1 MADEYT
7 QEGVSPAMT
16 AKGRFDSLR
25 VERDPFLSRAREVS
39 KLTIPSLIPPEGSTG
54 ATKLPTPFQ
63 SVGSK
68 GINNIASKLLLA
80 LFPPGSSFFKL
91 TIDDFVLDRLIAQ
104 AGGDKEGQDA
114 KGKFEKALAKVEH
127 AVTTRMEAVG
137 MRVDLFEALKHLV
150 TGGNA
155 LIRIADK
162 GKLMVYPLSHYVCK
176 RDGEGEPL
184 EIVLEQ
190 CFAPMTLP
198 KEAKEIYD
206 MQMAGKDDAAATP
219 NTVYIYTRICR
230 REARWVVYQ
239 EMLGEEIPG
248 TRGYYPLDNSPWL
261 PLRLNRIAGEDY
273 GRGLGEEYLGD
284 LYSLESLSQSIVEF
298 AAIAAKILFFVDE
311 AGTTQ
316 KKQIAEAPSGS
327 VLDGRASD
335 VTVLGLEKFADFR
348 VAKETADG
356 IETRLGEA
364 FLLGSAARRD
374 AERVT
379 AEEIRLIASELEQ
392 ALGGVYSVLSAELQL
407 PLVKRL
413 MLQMT
418 RERALPPLP
427 KEAVTP
433 SIVTGLSA
441 LGRTSDLQKLDTL
454 LAGVQQMFGPDAV
467 SEYVSAGAY
476 ITRRATAL
484 GLPDIDGL
492 VRSEEAVQ
500 AQRDQKA
507 KMELASKLG
516 PPAIQAN
523 QKREEAAANAAT
535 TSGAPTTE

>member
-16 AKGRFDSLR
+16 AKGRFESLK
-25 VERDPFLSRAREVS
+25 VEREPFLSRAREVS

-54 ATKLPTPFQ
+54 ATKLPTPYQ

-68 GINNIASKLLLA
+68 GVNNIASKLLLA

-91 TIDDFVLDRLIAQ
+91 TIDDFVLDALIAT
-104 AGGDKEGQDA
+104 AGGGEKGQDA
-114 KGKFEKALAKVEH
+114 KGQFEKGLAKVEH
-127 AVTTRMEAVG
+127 AVVNRMEAVG

-150 TGGNA
+150 AGGNS
-155 LIRIADK
+155 LLKI
-162 GKLMVYPLSHYVCK
+162 GKRGKVMVYPLSHYVCK

-198 KEAKEIYD
+198 PEAKAIYD
-206 MQMAGKDDAAATP
+206 MQSAAHDKNAGNPT
-219 NTVYIYTRICR
+219 NTVYIYTRVCR
-230 REARWVVYQ
+230 KDNRWVVYQ
-239 EMLGEEIPG
+239 ELMGEEIPG
-248 TRGYYPLDNSPWL
+248 TRGDYPLDNSPWL

-311 AGTTQ
+311 GGTTS
-316 KKQIAEAPSGS
+316 KKAIAEAPSGT
-327 VLDGRASD
+327 VLDGRAAD
-335 VTVLGLEKFADFR
+335 VSMLGLEKFADFR

-356 IETRLGEA
+356 IEQRLGEA

-379 AEEIRLIASELEQ
+379 AEEIRLIAGELEQ

-418 RERALPPLP
+418 KEKALPPLP

-433 SIVTGLSA
+433 QVVTGLSA
-441 LGRTSDLQKLDTL
+441 LGRTSDLQKLDSL
-454 LAGVQQMFGPDAV
+454 LAGTAQIFGPEVIA
-467 SEYVSAGAY
+467 EYVAAGAY
-476 ITRRATAL
+476 MTRRATAL
-484 GLPDIDGL
+484 GIPDVGDGL
-492 VRSEEAVQ
+492 IRSEQEVQ

-523 QKREEAAANAAT
+523 QKREEAAATAAT
-535 TSGAPTTE
+535 TSEAPE

>member
-16 AKGRFDSLR
+16 AKGRFESLK
-25 VERDPFLSRAREVS
+25 VEREPFLSRAREVS
-39 KLTIPSLIPPEGSTG
+39 KLTIPSLIPPEGTTG
-54 ATKLPTPFQ
+54 ASKLPTPFQ

-68 GINNIASKLLLA
+68 GVNNIASKLLLA

-91 TIDDFVLDRLIAQ
+91 TIDDFVLDALIAA
-104 AGGDKEGQDA
+104 AGGGEKGQDA
-114 KGKFEKALAKVEH
+114 KGQFEKGLAKVEH
-127 AVTTRMEAVG
+127 AVVNRMEAVG

-150 TGGNA
+150 AGGNA
-155 LIRIADK
+155 LLRIGK
-162 GKLMVYPLSHYVCK
+162 RGKLMVYPLSHYVCK

-198 KEAKEIYD
+198 PEAKLIYD
-206 MQMAGKDDAAATP
+206 MQSAANDTKDGRST

-230 REARWVVYQ
+230 KDTRWVVYQ
-239 EMLGEEIPG
+239 ELMGEEIPG
-248 TRGYYPLDNSPWL
+248 TRGDYPLDNSPWL

-273 GRGLGEEYLGD
+273 GRGMGEEYLGD
-284 LYSLESLSQSIVEF
+284 IYSLESLSQSIVEF
-298 AAIAAKILFFVDE
+298 AAVAAKILFFVDE
-311 AGTTQ
+311 GGTTS
-316 KKQIAEAPSGS
+316 KKAIAEAPSGT
-327 VLDGRASD
+327 VMDGRAAD
-335 VTVLGLEKFADFR
+335 VSILGLEKFADFR

-356 IETRLGEA
+356 IEQRLGEA

-379 AEEIRLIASELEQ
+379 AEEIRLIAGELEQ

-418 RERALPPLP
+418 KENALPPLP

-433 SIVTGLSA
+433 QVVTGLSA
-441 LGRTSDLQKLDTL
+441 LGRTSDLQKLDSL
-454 LAGVQQMFGPDAV
+454 LAGTAQIFGPEVIA
-467 SEYVSAGAY
+467 EYVAAGAY
-476 ITRRATAL
+476 MTRRATAL
-484 GLPDIDGL
+484 GIPDVGDGL
-492 VRSEEAVQ
+492 IRSEEVVQ

-535 TSGAPTTE
+535 TSEAPE

>member
-16 AKGRFDSLR
+16 AKGRFESLK
-25 VERDPFLSRAREVS
+25 VEREPFLSRAREVS

-54 ATKLPTPFQ
+54 ATKLPTPYQ

-68 GINNIASKLLLA
+68 GVNNIASKLLLA

-91 TIDDFVLDRLIAQ
+91 TIDDFVLDALIAT
-104 AGGDKEGQDA
+104 AGGGEKGQDA
-114 KGKFEKALAKVEH
+114 KGQFEKGLAKVEH
-127 AVTTRMEAVG
+127 AVVNRMEAVG

-150 TGGNA
+150 AGGNS
-155 LIRIADK
+155 LLKI
-162 GKLMVYPLSHYVCK
+162 GKRGKVMVYPLSHYVCK

-198 KEAKEIYD
+198 PEAKAIYD
-206 MQMAGKDDAAATP
+206 MQSAAHDKNAGNPT
-219 NTVYIYTRICR
+219 NTVYIYTRVCR
-230 REARWVVYQ
+230 KDNRWVVYQ
-239 EMLGEEIPG
+239 ELMGEEIPG
-248 TRGYYPLDNSPWL
+248 TRGDYPLDNSPWL

-284 LYSLESLSQSIVEF
+284 IYSLESLSQSIVEF
-298 AAIAAKILFFVDE
+298 AAVAAKILFFVDE
-311 AGTTQ
+311 GGTTS
-316 KKQIAEAPSGS
+316 KKAIAEAPSGT
-327 VLDGRASD
+327 VLDGRAAD
-335 VTVLGLEKFADFR
+335 VSMLGLEKFADFR

-356 IETRLGEA
+356 IEQRLGEA

-379 AEEIRLIASELEQ
+379 AEEIRLIAGELEQ

-418 RERALPPLP
+418 KEKALPPLP

-433 SIVTGLSA
+433 QVVTGLSA
-441 LGRTSDLQKLDTL
+441 LGRTSDLQKLDSL
-454 LAGVQQMFGPDAV
+454 LAGTAQIFGPEV
-467 SEYVSAGAY
+467 ISEYVAAGAY
-476 ITRRATAL
+476 MTRRATAL
-484 GLPDIDGL
+484 GIPDVGDGL
-492 VRSEEAVQ
+492 IRSEQEVQ

-523 QKREEAAANAAT
+523 QKREEAAATAAT
-535 TSGAPTTE
+535 TSEAPE